1 MEKAKFPRR
10 HYVFPNVYLMSLPS
24 AAEHFDYEVFSRLFD
39 DGLRGASAATE
50 GENDLF
56 FFFFLAPPAAAA
68 AFLLTGTRP
77 PRPSPHRPAAVAAAA
92 HRRLAEAHTG
102 RRVPV

>member
-56 FFFFLAPPAAAA
+56 FFFFFFSDLKKKKS
-68 AFLLTGTRP
+68 FLKGL
-77 PRPSPHRPAAVAAAA
+77 V
-92 HRRLAEAHTG
+92 
-102 RRVPV
+102 